1 VSARR
6 NGKNLDMAM
15 RWALVKFTVAL
26 KTQEAEDKA
35 LACKEN
41 GWLMR
46 DASGIYTEAIELL
59 TALATGEIDPEE
71 YLEAERQEAMEQIR

>member
-1 VSARR
+1 
-6 NGKNLDMAM
+6 MAM

-46 DASGIYTEAIELL
+46 DASGLYTEVIELL
-59 TALATGEIDPEE
+59 TGLARGEINAEE
-71 YLEAERQEAMEQIR
+71 YLEAERLEALEQIR